1 MRGTY
6 GCYALHGGCRLRDA
20 PGTVGTVPAGAVCWV
35 VGSGC
40 RMPQGSYLWVLGAG
54 QLPIGK
60 PGPTGLLCP
69 GESSDL
75 PRRQRNA
82 QFTAK
87 ETEKQPRSLS
97 QQGKM
102 PGLEMGPAPTSQPPG
117 SPGDLEPSC
126 SPPGSQ
132 PLLPFCQRGSWE
144 RGCWNF

>member
-6 GCYALHGGCRLRDA
+6 GCYALHGGCQLWDA
-20 PGTVGTVPAGAVCWV
+20 PGMVGTVPVGAGFWV
-35 VGSGC
+35 QDAPGEV
-40 RMPQGSYLWVLGAG
+40 PVGAG

-60 PGPTGLLCP
+60 PSPTGLLCP
-69 GESSDL
+69 GKSSDL
-75 PRRQRNA
+75 PRRQQKA

-87 ETEKQPRSLS
+87 KTEKQPRSLP

-132 PLLPFCQRGSWE
+132 PLLPFCWSFSALGHFHLFLFRFSV
-144 RGCWNF
+144 R